1 MRMASITIVM
11 TIAAAT
17 AITTT
22 PSTMPTVQPVMRLR
36 PPPPLDSRPYLR
48 DWVVSTVR
56 GAYSQTTMKRSD
68 QARRADELAA
78 AREPFVNALVV
89 RASRP
94 TSVHA
99 GDCGLVRADGSI
111 EGFVGGACA
120 ETSVR
125 LHALRALETGESL
138 VLRIVPGDSEGA
150 AEEGA
155 VTVQNPCLSGGAL
168 EIFLQPSL
176 PAPRVGVVGET
187 PIAGALVSLA
197 GGLGYESGEPSDEDV
212 AVVVAAHG

>member
-17 AITTT
+17 AITTK
-22 PSTMPTVQPVMRLR
+22 PRTMPTVQPVMRLR

-48 DWVVSTVR
+48 AWVVSTVR
-56 GAYSQTTMKRSD
+56 EPYSQTTMKRSD

-78 AREPFVNALVV
+78 AREPFVAATVV

-125 LHALRALETGESL
+125 LQALRALETGEPL
-138 VLRIVPGDSEGA
+138 VLRIVPGDEG
-150 AEEGA
+150 G
-155 VTVQNPCLSGGAL
+155 
-168 EIFLQPSL
+168 
-176 PAPRVGVVGET
+176 PA
-187 PIAGALVSLA
+187 
-197 GGLGYESGEPSDEDV
+197 
-212 AVVVAAHG
+212 